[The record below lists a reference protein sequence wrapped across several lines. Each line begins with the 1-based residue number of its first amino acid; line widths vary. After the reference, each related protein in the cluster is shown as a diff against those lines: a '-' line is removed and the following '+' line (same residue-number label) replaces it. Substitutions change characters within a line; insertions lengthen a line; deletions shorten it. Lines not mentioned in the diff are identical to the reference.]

1 MIFAIVDIGSHTLR
15 LAIYERKNGADSL
28 LSKTKFAL
36 GLAGY
41 LKNNVMTEEGILAL
55 LTHLKK
61 FCKFISAFKITDIY
75 AFATAAIRMSK
86 NQAEVLERI
95 KQETGLK
102 VQVIS
107 GEEEAALA
115 FLGATRKSPI
125 EEGALFD
132 IGGGSCEIVKFSN
145 NNIMEQ
151 YSLPIGAVS
160 LSKKFDAEFF
170 PTSYARE
177 KIKAATLEAIEAS
190 GVNFAASRALA
201 LGGAAKAAKLL
212 LNRDNN
218 DSISKV
224 ELDELL
230 TRFSGELTNND
241 KSLLLRSVADRMPI
255 LITGFVMLSALMEVF
270 DTEKFYYRNG
280 GVREGYIDKYIK

>member
-1 MIFAIVDIGSHTLR
+1 MIFAIIDIGSHTVR

-28 LSKTKFAL
+28 LAKKKFAM

-41 LKNNVMTEEGILAL
+41 LKNNVMAEEGILAL
-55 LTHLKK
+55 LGLLKE
-61 FCKFISAFKITDIY
+61 FYKFISAFKITEVY

-95 KQETGLK
+95 RKETGLS

-115 FLGATRKSPI
+115 FAGATKNSPI
-125 EEGALFD
+125 ADGVLFD
-132 IGGGSCEIVKFSN
+132 IGGGSCEIVKFADN
-145 NNIMEQ
+145 HIIEE
-151 YSLPIGAVS
+151 YSMPIGAVS
-160 LSKKFDAEFF
+160 LSKKFNAEFF
-170 PTSYARE
+170 PEASARE
-177 KIKAATLEAIEAS
+177 KIKAVTLQAIQNT
-190 GVNFAASRALA
+190 GVSFAASRALA

-230 TRFSGELTNND
+230 TRFTGELTNND

-255 LITGFVMLSALMEVF
+255 LITGFVMLSTLMEVF